1 MKKQEKKE
9 AMKRVSCDINA
20 AKDRIYNAVG
30 ALESSGMGSDAEKLM
45 NLIYKLEAIQ
55 NKYNY

>member
-9 AMKRVSCDINA
+9 IMKRTSCDLDV
-20 AKDRIYNAVG
+20 AKGRIYSAVG
-30 ALESSGMGSDAEKLM
+30 VLESSGLGSDAEKLM
-45 NLIYKLEAIQ
+45 SIIYKLEAIQ

>member
-9 AMKRVSCDINA
+9 AMNRVSCDINA
-20 AKDRIYNAVG
+20 AKDRIYSAVG

-45 NLIYKLEAIQ
+45 NIIYKLEAIQ